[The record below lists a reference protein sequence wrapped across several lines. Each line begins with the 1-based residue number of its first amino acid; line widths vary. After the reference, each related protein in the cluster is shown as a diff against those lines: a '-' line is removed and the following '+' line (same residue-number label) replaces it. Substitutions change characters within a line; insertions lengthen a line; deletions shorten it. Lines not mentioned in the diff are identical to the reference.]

1 MNPSLKEGGREE
13 RRKGKGGKGRAERQ
27 IPESMVSQCR
37 HTEGKQLD
45 LRQNLA
51 AQNKKA
57 LWASFPTSGPPAD
70 GLAQQVQGMFTQQRP
85 ANQQPCLSSNPSVLT

>member
-13 RRKGKGGKGRAERQ
+13 RRKRTGRKGGKGRAERQ
-27 IPESMVSQCR
+27 IPESMVSQCC

-51 AQNKKA
+51 A
-57 LWASFPTSGPPAD
+57 
-70 GLAQQVQGMFTQQRP
+70 
-85 ANQQPCLSSNPSVLT
+85 